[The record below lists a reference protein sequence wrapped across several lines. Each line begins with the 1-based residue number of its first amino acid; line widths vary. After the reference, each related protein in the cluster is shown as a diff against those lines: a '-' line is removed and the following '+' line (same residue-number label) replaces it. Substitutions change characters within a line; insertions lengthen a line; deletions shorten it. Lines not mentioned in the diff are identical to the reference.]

1 MILHG
6 SGRRTSSADHSGE
19 SPNGRW
25 PFRVRRAKGGRSVLA
40 LHVFK
45 GLEETAVEWSC
56 SLTVWLLLFPAAID
70 RGVRHLSI
78 QRASGGATKW
88 SVPRIGHVEQKRRV
102 MVAAA
107 DVEPF
112 RAALSYLMHPGT
124 LGI

>member
-1 MILHG
+1 MAPAAEPARQITPEKVQMVV
-6 SGRRTSSADHSGE
+6 GRSAFGV
-19 SPNGRW
+19 PK
-25 PFRVRRAKGGRSVLA
+25 AGRSVLA